1 VASELPAAPTLVDE
15 RRAPRVDWSIVVVA
29 SLSVDPPPEPTG
41 CPLMYTCTLEV
52 VVTAVVVES
61 ASVDAA
67 VVVAVDGLVV
77 VVVGGGAAC
86 AVVTAVVEVGAVVVA
101 VDGLVVVVGDE
112 VVAWAV
118 VTAVVETGGATT
130 VVVVVVVVTPGEDGI
145 DGTVATGGGV
155 VGAELAAGMRAAAAV
170 RFSSPT
176 VMPVT
181 GSWTGVAD
189 CWIQLLIWSTVG
201 REPNRDS

>member
-1 VASELPAAPTLVDE
+1 
-15 RRAPRVDWSIVVVA
+15 
-29 SLSVDPPPEPTG
+29 
-41 CPLMYTCTLEV
+41 MYTCTLEV

-61 ASVDAA
+61 AG
-67 VVVAVDGLVV
+67 VDGAVV
-77 VVVGGGAAC
+77 VVVDAL
-86 AVVTAVVEVGAVVVA
+86 VVVA
-101 VDGLVVVVGDE
+101 GDG

-118 VTAVVETGGATT
+118 VTAVVEDGA
-130 VVVVVVVVTPGEDGI
+130 VVVVVDALVVVVGDDVAVWAVVTAVVEDGAVVVAGDGLVAVVGEEVAAWAVVTAVVETDVATPVLVVVVVVTPGEDGI
-145 DGTVATGGGV
+145 DGTVATGAGE
-155 VGAELAAGMRAAAAV
+155 VGAGLAAGMRAAAAV